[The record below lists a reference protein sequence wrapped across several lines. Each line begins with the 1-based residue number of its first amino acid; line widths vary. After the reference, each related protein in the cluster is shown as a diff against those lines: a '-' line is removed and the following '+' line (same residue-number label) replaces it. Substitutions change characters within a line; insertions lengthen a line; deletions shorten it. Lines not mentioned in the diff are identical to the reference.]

1 MINRPMVVRRIERLK
16 HIELIVLCFLCSYLV
31 KSLSAMLLGA
41 RFVNLVVDRA
51 GGAGEGPAI
60 CDEGGLEWHIDELY
74 SEQKASFYLNSR
86 GGNSRLVC
94 WG

>member
-1 MINRPMVVRRIERLK
+1 MNDGE
-16 HIELIVLCFLCSYLV
+16 
-31 KSLSAMLLGA
+31 
-41 RFVNLVVDRA
+41 
-51 GGAGEGPAI
+51 AGESPGVS
-60 CDEGGLEWHIDELY
+60 DEGGWERHIDELY